1 MSSGGNEGQEHV
13 QLEKTTSSM
22 LVTPKK
28 KVNLD
33 VDNLDE
39 VSSVDLQILI
49 NQRLQRSRSSSKN
62 IPSRSSSSGKA
73 RNQDGSPN
81 SISNTPEG
89 SGSNEFGSGKRF
101 DATWT
106 TPGGQAIQFN
116 FMSKNIP
123 TTPEVVKRDSTCFP
137 ADKYDAVWHNTSPW
151 KPKRSSP
158 LRNNNRNHLRE
169 ITMKNSENHS
179 PYQQAYN
186 NLNTADFS
194 NLQSYNLIVDL
205 GNMHDP
211 QVHGSQQHHHVN
223 RRMQFPQHMYGND
236 IINGSIFDPNLHN
249 QNEFA
254 NYEDSQ

>member
-1 MSSGGNEGQEHV
+1 MARGNEGQEHV

-89 SGSNEFGSGKRF
+89 SGSNEFGSGKDSMRLGLRRV
-101 DATWT
+101 A
-106 TPGGQAIQFN
+106 
-116 FMSKNIP
+116 
-123 TTPEVVKRDSTCFP
+123 KRYSL
-137 ADKYDAVWHNTSPW
+137 TSCQ
-151 KPKRSSP
+151 KIFRQHPK
-158 LRNNNRNHLRE
+158 
-169 ITMKNSENHS
+169 
-179 PYQQAYN
+179 
-186 NLNTADFS
+186 
-194 NLQSYNLIVDL
+194 
-205 GNMHDP
+205 
-211 QVHGSQQHHHVN
+211 
-223 RRMQFPQHMYGND
+223 
-236 IINGSIFDPNLHN
+236 
-249 QNEFA
+249 
-254 NYEDSQ
+254 